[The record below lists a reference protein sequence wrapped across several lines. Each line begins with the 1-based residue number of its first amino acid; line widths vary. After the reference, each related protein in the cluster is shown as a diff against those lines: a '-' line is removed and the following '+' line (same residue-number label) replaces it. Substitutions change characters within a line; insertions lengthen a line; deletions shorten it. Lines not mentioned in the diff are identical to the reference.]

1 LLNSI
6 NQYGKLAIFIARI
19 ELIMDRI
26 TAAKVFVVIAEK
38 GSMTG
43 AADVLDM
50 SRAMVTR
57 YLAQME
63 QWAEARLFHR
73 STRRLSLTDAGEAS
87 LLRCRALLE
96 LAGAMAAGDA
106 ATAGAPRGLL
116 RISCS
121 PSLGHAVLA
130 QAVAQFLQ
138 RYPETRIDLQ
148 MSSQAVNLVE
158 ERIDLAIRITNSLE
172 PNLIARRLADCD
184 SVVCASRHYLAT
196 HGTPTR
202 LEELSQHNCIAYSYF
217 GKNLWH
223 FDRAGETVAIPVSG
237 NLSANDSLVL
247 LAATCAGAGIALQP
261 RYSAAPLIRAGE
273 LVELLP
279 DFMPQAMGIHG
290 IYASRQQMPAVLRA
304 MLDFLVDWFA
314 QRPQW
319 QETAGSG
326 R

>member
-1 LLNSI
+1 
-6 NQYGKLAIFIARI
+6 
-19 ELIMDRI
+19 MDRI

-43 AADVLDM
+43 AADALDM

-87 LLRCRALLE
+87 LSRCRALLE
-96 LAGAMAAGDA
+96 LAGAMPAGDA
-106 ATAGAPRGLL
+106 AKAGAPRGLL
-116 RISCS
+116 RVSCS
-121 PSLGHAVLA
+121 PSLGHAALA
-130 QAVAQFLQ
+130 QAVAQFLHL
-138 RYPETRIDLQ
+138 YPETRVDLD

-158 ERIDLAIRITNSLE
+158 ARIDLAIRITNSLE

-184 SVVCASRHYLAT
+184 SVVCASGAYLAA
-196 HGTPTR
+196 HGTPSR
-202 LEELSQHNCIAYSYF
+202 LEELSEHNCLAYSYF

-223 FDRAGETVAIPVSG
+223 FTRAGETVAIPVSG
-237 NLSANDSLVL
+237 NLSGNDSLVL
-247 LAATCAGAGIALQP
+247 LAATSAGAGIALQP
-261 RYSAAPLIRAGE
+261 RYSATPLIAAGA

-279 DFMPQAMGIHG
+279 DFKPQAMGIYG
-290 IYASRQQMPAVLRA
+290 IYASRQHMPAVLRA
-304 MLDFLVDWFA
+304 FLDFLVAWFA
-314 QRPQW
+314 QRPDW
-319 QETAGSG
+319 QEA

>member
-1 LLNSI
+1 
-6 NQYGKLAIFIARI
+6 
-19 ELIMDRI
+19 MDRI

-87 LLRCRALLE
+87 LARCRALLE
-96 LAGAMAAGDA
+96 LAGGMPAGAAAM
-106 ATAGAPRGLL
+106 AGAPRGLL

-121 PSLGHAVLA
+121 PSLGQAAIA
-130 QAVAQFLQ
+130 QAVTGFLQ
-138 RYPETRIDLQ
+138 RYPETRVDLHL
-148 MSSQAVNLVE
+148 SSQAVNLVE

-172 PNLIARRLADCD
+172 PNLIARRLADCA
-184 SVVCASRHYLAT
+184 SVVCASASYLAAR
-196 HGTPTR
+196 GTPTR
-202 LEELSQHNCIAYSYF
+202 LEELSEHNCLAYSYF

-223 FDRAGETVAIPVSG
+223 FSRGGETVAIPVSG
-237 NLSANDSLVL
+237 NLSANDSQVL
-247 LAATCAGAGIALQP
+247 LAATQADAGIAMQP
-261 RYSAAPLIRAGE
+261 RYSAAPLIAAGQ

-279 DFMPQAMGIHG
+279 GFTPQTMGIHG
-290 IYASRQQMPAVLRA
+290 IYASRQHMPPVLRA
-304 MLDFLVDWFA
+304 MLDFLVGWFA
-314 QRPQW
+314 ERPDW
-319 QETAGSG
+319 QETFG
-326 R
+326 

>member
-1 LLNSI
+1 
-6 NQYGKLAIFIARI
+6 
-19 ELIMDRI
+19 MDRI

-57 YLAQME
+57 YLALME

-87 LLRCRALLE
+87 LSRCRALLE
-96 LAGAMAAGDA
+96 LAGSMPAGDA

-116 RISCS
+116 RVSCS

-130 QAVAQFLQ
+130 QAVAQFLAL
-138 RYPETRIDLQ
+138 YPETRVDLD
-148 MSSQAVNLVE
+148 MSSLAVNLVE
-158 ERIDLAIRITNSLE
+158 ARIDLAIRITNSLE
-172 PNLIARRLADCD
+172 PNLIARRLAECD
-184 SVVCASRHYLAT
+184 SVVCASHAYLGA

-202 LEELSQHNCIAYSYF
+202 LEELSEHNCVAYSYF

-223 FDRAGETVAIPVSG
+223 FTRAGETVAIPVSG
-237 NLSANDSLVL
+237 NLSGNDSMVL
-247 LAATCAGAGIALQP
+247 LAATSAGAGIALQP
-261 RYSAAPLIRAGE
+261 RYSAAPLIAAGA

-279 DFMPQAMGIHG
+279 DFKPQAMGIYG
-290 IYASRQQMPAVLRA
+290 IYASRQHMPAVLRA
-304 MLDFLVDWFA
+304 FLDFLVAWFA
-314 QRPQW
+314 QRPNW
-319 QETAGSG
+319 QEGLETCQQVRG
-326 R
+326 RASL